1 MSASPAPA
9 PAALPGARP
18 APRGRWPLV
27 GVVIAFF
34 VLLATL
40 TRVALLLSDRTIVAG
55 NGAGALLHAFVVG
68 FVYDLLVALW
78 LAAPVA
84 LWLTL
89 VRSRGTTG
97 RGARIALTSFLA
109 LLLFVGCFTAA
120 AEWFFFDEFNGRF
133 NFVAVDYLIYPTE
146 VVTNIWQS
154 YHLGW
159 ALLVLAVLTALLL
172 RPMRALVRQ
181 ALATPVPL
189 APRLAGLSAYA
200 AVLAVL
206 TLAVSPGLARVSDD
220 RALNE
225 IASSGYYTF
234 FQALLGVDA
243 PYEGWYAAS
252 KGDPVP
258 RLQALLA
265 DSATDPATW
274 RAGTTLRRER
284 ALVAAPARPLNVVLV
299 LEESFGSK
307 FVGTLGGQGITPRF
321 DSLAAEGTLL
331 ANAYSTGNRT
341 IRALEATTTSLP
353 PLPGIAV
360 VRRAASKEL
369 FTLPSVLKAHG
380 YRTMFVYGGR
390 ALFDNMG
397 AYMRANGMERVI
409 EQSDYPD
416 TSFTTAWGVSD
427 EAIFDKAL
435 AEMDTLDRAGKP
447 FYVNVLTVSNHKPY
461 TYPTGRIAEDPR
473 KKRRTYAVKY
483 ADWALGRFVRQAR
496 AHPWFDHTLFVLM
509 GDHGA
514 RVYGAQEIPLPSY
527 EVPILFYGPGIV
539 PTGRRL
545 TTLASSLDVPPS
557 ILGFLGFDY
566 DSKFFGTDVFHQ
578 DPARGRA
585 FMTHNEVVSLMRGDT
600 IAVLGLHQSVGL
612 FRVDTAGNRLVR
624 LGAPSGDGQRLVD
637 DAISYYE
644 GADRLYRAGKYRF
657 AP

>member
-1 MSASPAPA
+1 MTLRRRWSLVAVV
-9 PAALPGARP
+9 AA
-18 APRGRWPLV
+18 V
-27 GVVIAFF
+27 F
-34 VLLATL
+34 VALATL

-55 NGAGALLHAFVVG
+55 NPGGALAHAFVVG

-89 VRSRGTTG
+89 VPTPGTT
-97 RGARIALTSFLA
+97 RRAARTGLTILLA
-109 LLLFVGCFTAA
+109 LLLFLGCFTAA

-159 ALLVLAVLTALLL
+159 ALLILAVITALVM
-172 RPMRALVRQ
+172 RPMRRLVRH
-181 ALATPVPL
+181 ALEAPAPL
-189 APRLAGLSAYA
+189 APRLGALAAYA
-200 AVLAVL
+200 AVLAAL
-206 TLAVSPGLARVSDD
+206 TLGISPDLARVSDD

-225 IASSGYYTF
+225 IAASGYYTF

-243 PYEGWYAAS
+243 PYEGWYATS
-252 KGDPVP
+252 KGDPIP
-258 RLQALLA
+258 RLRALLA
-265 DSATDPATW
+265 DSATDATSW
-274 RAGTTLRRER
+274 RDGTTYRRER
-284 ALVAAPARPLNVVLV
+284 ALAAPRARPLNVVLV

-307 FVGTLGGQGITPRF
+307 FVGALGSPQGVTPRF
-321 DSLAAEGTLL
+321 DSLISEGTLL

-360 VRRAASKEL
+360 VRRAASKDL

-435 AEMDTLDRAGKP
+435 AEMDTLHAAGKP

-461 TYPTGRIAEDPR
+461 TYPTGRIPEDPK

-483 ADWALGRFVRQAR
+483 SDWALGRFLRQAR
-496 AHPWFDHTLFVLM
+496 THPWFDNTLFVLM

-539 PTGRRL
+539 PAGKRL
-545 TTLASSLDVPPS
+545 TTLASSLDVPPT
-557 ILGFLGFDY
+557 ILGVLGIDY
-566 DSKFFGTDVFHQ
+566 GSKFFGTDVFRQ
-578 DPARGRA
+578 DPARARA
-585 FMTHNEVVSLMRGDT
+585 FMTHNEIVSLMRGDT
-600 IAVLGLHQSVGL
+600 IAVLGLHRSVGL

-624 LGAPSGDGQRLVD
+624 LGTPDAAGQRLVD
-637 DAISYYE
+637 DAITYYE
-644 GADRLYRAGKYRF
+644 GADHVYRAGKYRF
-657 AP
+657 EP